1 MTLMLYTERCEA
13 VREVPK
19 DVLKMASGL
28 ISPSGHRGQLCTAHL
43 SLVNSLGLDTD
54 QGGSLVAFYPV
65 FSNINHACLANTKP
79 VKVTIQ
85 LIIRS

>member
-1 MTLMLYTERCEA
+1 MVNTHTAHLLLVNTHTA
-13 VREVPK
+13 HLSLVNT
-19 DVLKMASGL
+19 
-28 ISPSGHRGQLCTAHL
+28 HTAHL

-79 VKVTIQ
+79 VKVTI
-85 LIIRS
+85 

>member
-1 MTLMLYTERCEA
+1 MVNT
-13 VREVPK
+13 
-19 DVLKMASGL
+19 
-28 ISPSGHRGQLCTAHL
+28 HTAHL
-43 SLVNSLGLDTD
+43 SLVNSLGLDTE

-85 LIIRS
+85 FIIRS

>member
-1 MTLMLYTERCEA
+1 MVNT
-13 VREVPK
+13 
-19 DVLKMASGL
+19 
-28 ISPSGHRGQLCTAHL
+28 HTAHL

-85 LIIRS
+85 LMSYYQKLVQIDGSQDHK

>member
-1 MTLMLYTERCEA
+1 MVNT
-13 VREVPK
+13 
-19 DVLKMASGL
+19 
-28 ISPSGHRGQLCTAHL
+28 HTAHL

-79 VKVTIQ
+79 VKVTMQ
-85 LIIRS
+85 LMSSHQKLV